1 MNKKL
6 QRTERYAFY
15 HLPIHCGFCGKLAC
29 DFEGQIGEPCK
40 HVLFVAH
47 EEGFEYLAER
57 AAAQLVEKGFAVEG
71 LEDGSI
77 HAERVAGEED
87 LDIPDSITDEFEF
100 ADGVKVVA
108 IVGPPSASETYV
120 GFAPVEGE

>member
-6 QRTERYAFY
+6 QRTERHAFY
-15 HLPIHCGFCGKLAC
+15 HLPVYCGFCGKIAC
-29 DFEGQIGEPCK
+29 DFEGRIEERCR
-40 HVLFVAH
+40 HLLFVAH

-57 AAAQLVEKGFAVEG
+57 ATTQLVEKGFAVETY
-71 LEDGSI
+71 EDGAI
-77 HAERVAGEED
+77 QVERVAGEQD
-87 LDIPDSITDEFEF
+87 LDMPDSITDEFEF

>member
-6 QRTERYAFY
+6 QRTERSAFY
-15 HLPIHCGFCGKLAC
+15 HMPIYCGFCGKLAC
-29 DFEGQIGEPCK
+29 DFEGQIEERCK

-57 AAAQLVEKGFAVEG
+57 ATAQLVKKGFAVEKFA
-71 LEDGSI
+71 DGAI
-77 HAERVAGEED
+77 QVERVAGEED

-100 ADGVKVVA
+100 EDGIKVVA